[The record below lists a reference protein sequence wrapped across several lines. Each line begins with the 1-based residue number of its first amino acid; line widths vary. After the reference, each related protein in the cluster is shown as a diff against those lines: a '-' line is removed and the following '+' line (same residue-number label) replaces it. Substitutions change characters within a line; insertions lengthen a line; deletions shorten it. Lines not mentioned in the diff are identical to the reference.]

1 MWHCRG
7 QDHDDVALSWFFSR
21 RRPGSMML
29 VRTAMPVRG
38 VVREQTASPFGW
50 KGPAPRPTGTL

>member
-7 QDHDDVALSWFFSR
+7 SFHAGR
-21 RRPGSMML
+21 AGSMML

-38 VVREQTASPFGW
+38 VIRDQAARAFGW
-50 KGPAPRPTGTL
+50 KRAGAAANRHDGPVICGSL